1 LLEEEAGWLARR
13 EELHRD
19 RAAAVAVRR
28 ARRARA
34 EWLRAQLDQL
44 RSVGDDQLRALRA
57 DINTVTLSIQQVFII
72 RINLIIYYYY
82 KRYTKD
88 NNNLDF
94 SKSKSTFF
102 KKIIY
107 LVTELLFLC

>member
-1 LLEEEAGWLARR
+1 MNLTFRMGVLDVLEKQQPSKVTLLIQHRWFCFSFQLYEDVEFGLLEEEAGWLARR

-44 RSVGDDQLRALRA
+44 RSVGDDQLRALRH
-57 DINTVTLSIQQVFII
+57 DINAATLSIQQV
-72 RINLIIYYYY
+72 RLG
-82 KRYTKD
+82 
-88 NNNLDF
+88 
-94 SKSKSTFF
+94 
-102 KKIIY
+102 
-107 LVTELLFLC
+107 

>member
-1 LLEEEAGWLARR
+1 MEFGLLEEEAGWLARR

-57 DINTVTLSIQQVFII
+57 DVNAATLSIQQVCVCVC
-72 RINLIIYYYY
+72 N
-82 KRYTKD
+82 T
-88 NNNLDF
+88 
-94 SKSKSTFF
+94 
-102 KKIIY
+102 
-107 LVTELLFLC
+107 LFLNNKSFSTIIVDRSFQ

>member
-1 LLEEEAGWLARR
+1 MEFGLLEEEAGWLARR

-44 RSVGDDQLRALRA
+44 RSVGDDQLRVLRA
-57 DINTVTLSIQQVFII
+57 DINTATLSIQQVLMCIKF
-72 RINLIIYYYY
+72 LFY
-82 KRYTKD
+82 
-88 NNNLDF
+88 LG
-94 SKSKSTFF
+94 
-102 KKIIY
+102 KIIIQR
-107 LVTELLFLC
+107 

>member
-1 LLEEEAGWLARR
+1 MKTALRSMTKMIIFLSMTTVPTCIIYIHAMLICVLQLYEDVEFGLLEEEAGWLARR

-57 DINTVTLSIQQVFII
+57 DINTATLSIQQVF
-72 RINLIIYYYY
+72 
-82 KRYTKD
+82 
-88 NNNLDF
+88 
-94 SKSKSTFF
+94 
-102 KKIIY
+102 
-107 LVTELLFLC
+107 